1 MATAR
6 RVLDRFGA
14 VDGGLLAAGIAY
26 NAVLAL
32 VPLGLLGSGLTGL
45 LLSDPASRSAAIA
58 AVATLLPP
66 LAGVVDDV
74 VGGLTTASP
83 SLSLVGL
90 LLAGWG
96 TSRLYASLE
105 SAIVQLDAAPRRGL
119 LRRTVRRLGSI
130 AIVAGVLLGALLAG
144 PVLAVAV
151 EVEGSGPFAPGVLD
165 VLLAIVPPTLAAL
178 ALAAIYRVVPVR
190 RPAWRALAI
199 PAVVGAV
206 ALVAVTRAFMF
217 VAPRVFGANVVYG
230 TLGAILVSLTW
241 LDIAFTIILLGAA
254 WVGERSADPMD
265 ARSD

>member
-1 MATAR
+1 
-6 RVLDRFGA
+6 

-32 VPLGLLGSGLTGL
+32 IPLGLLASGLAGL
-45 LLSDPASRSAAIA
+45 LLTDRASRSAAIA
-58 AVATLLPP
+58 AIATFLPP
-66 LAGVVDDV
+66 LAGVVDEV
-74 VGGLTTASP
+74 VEGLTTASP

-105 SAIVQLDAAPRRGL
+105 SAIVQLDLSAPRRGL
-119 LRRTVRRLGSI
+119 LRRTARRLGSI
-130 AIVAGVLLGALLAG
+130 AIVAGVLLGALVAG

-151 EVEGSGPFAPGVLD
+151 EVEGTGPFAPRLLD

-178 ALAAIYRVVPVR
+178 ALAAIYRVIPLR

-241 LDIAFTIILLGAA
+241 LDIAFTIILIGAA
-254 WVGERSADPMD
+254 WVGERSADRVD
-265 ARSD
+265 ATSD